1 MPGCTA
7 VEPDSVSP
15 TVGSI
20 DSRRKIVK
28 AIDIGSLVMP
38 EKTDKS
44 SSAVSGFLIIAAHKN
59 LNVKK
64 KFWFYVI
71 TYCNINSYRCYR
83 DVVAHEL
90 F

>member
-1 MPGCTA
+1 
-7 VEPDSVSP
+7 
-15 TVGSI
+15 
-20 DSRRKIVK
+20 
-28 AIDIGSLVMP
+28 MP

-44 SSAVSGFLIIAAHKN
+44 SSAVSGFLITATHKN